1 VPFFRQKDGGRFV
14 KDLIALRDEK
24 VDGKP
29 LLEAVMK
36 YGWRQQ
42 PAESLDTVRGRLQKD
57 FDALSDGVKAVNNP
71 IAYPV
76 VLAPG
81 LEALQKSVV
90 HQVIEKEL
98 GES

>member
-1 VPFFRQKDGGRFV
+1 
-14 KDLIALRDEK
+14 
-24 VDGKP
+24 
-29 LLEAVMK
+29 
-36 YGWRQQ
+36 
-42 PAESLDTVRGRLQKD
+42 
-57 FDALSDGVKAVNNP
+57 LSDGVKGVNNP